1 MFRNITLWSHY
12 YVAVLPLDSLYQFL
26 WCQQEGSDLAFT
38 ALPLCRVMEYEVVGS
53 WIHYSLGL
61 RH

>member
-12 YVAVLPLDSLYQFL
+12 YVAVLPLDSLYQCL

>member
-1 MFRNITLWSHY
+1 MFRNITSWGHY
-12 YVAVLPLDSLYQFL
+12 YVAVFLLDSLHQFL
-26 WCQQEGSDLAFT
+26 WCQQGSDLAFM

-53 WIHYSLGL
+53 LIHYSLGL